1 MATMCLAM
9 WLQEVDPG
17 GNRRLI
23 MLAILLIAFAVV
35 VAAVILIFIA
45 VKAMKTMEELTRT
58 ADEVKGK
65 VMPLLDEVLAIS
77 RTSRAALEDAAPK
90 MKTITDN
97 LMAASETVVEVSRT
111 ARSAAAQLDTI
122 ITDVNVRAQRQVAR
136 VDGMVTATLT
146 ATAELAEA
154 VTSGLRVPAQKIGA
168 AAMQAKY
175 FAEGLLARIRSNMA
189 KPAEGGE

>member
-23 MLAILLIAFAVV
+23 ILAILLIAFAVV

-111 ARSAAAQLDTI
+111 ARSAAAQLDTT